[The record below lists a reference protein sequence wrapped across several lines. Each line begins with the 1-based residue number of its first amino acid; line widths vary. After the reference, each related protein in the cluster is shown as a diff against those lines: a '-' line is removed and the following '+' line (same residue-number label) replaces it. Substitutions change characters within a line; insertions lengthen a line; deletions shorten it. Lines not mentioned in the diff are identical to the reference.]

1 MGYKRIVDTDFWTD
15 GKVDE
20 FSPEDKYF
28 MMYLLTNPF
37 SSLLGIYEIS
47 IKQAAFHLGYTQD
60 TIHVLLDRFENKYH
74 MILYSPET
82 NEIAIKNFLRHTII
96 KGGKPIAD
104 CLWRDIRKVKN
115 KALID
120 AVIDHVMRYRDLN
133 VTVMRVLSDY
143 VSGAGYPDLDK
154 YKENENANGKE
165 KEKGNGKE
173 NGNGV
178 TPPVTG
184 YVTGYDTQGKSKSVE
199 KRSGN
204 PFMSFAK
211 GGL

>member
-28 MMYLLTNPF
+28 MLYLLTCPF
-37 SSLLGIYEIS
+37 TSMLGIFEIS

-74 MILYSPET
+74 MILYSLKT

-120 AVIDHVMRYRDLN
+120 AVFDHVIQYRDLN
-133 VTVMRVLSDY
+133 PTVMRVMSDY
-143 VSGAGYPDLDK
+143 VSGKGFYDVDK
-154 YKENENANGKE
+154 DYE
-165 KEKGNGKE
+165 KEKDKEKDKEKE
-173 NGNGV
+173 NGNEV
-178 TPPVTG
+178 TSPLTG
-184 YVTGYDTQGKSKSVE
+184 YVTPHDTQETKKNVGN
-199 KRSGN
+199 RSAN

>member
-1 MGYKRIVDTDFWTD
+1 
-15 GKVDE
+15 
-20 FSPEDKYF
+20 

-82 NEIAIKNFLRHTII
+82 SEIAIKNFLRHTII

-184 YVTGYDTQGKSKSVE
+184 YVTGYDTQETKKNAGN
-199 KRSGN
+199 RSAN
-204 PFMSFAK
+204 PFMNFAK

>member
-28 MMYLLTNPF
+28 MLYLLTCPF
-37 SSLLGIYEIS
+37 TSMLGIFEIS

-74 MILYSPET
+74 MILYSPKT
-82 NEIAIKNFLRHTII
+82 SEIAIKNFLRHTII

-120 AVIDHVMRYRDLN
+120 AVFDHVIQYRDLN
-133 VTVMRVLSDY
+133 PTVMRVMSDY
-143 VSGAGYPDLDK
+143 VSGKGFYDVDK
-154 YKENENANGKE
+154 DYGKE
-165 KEKGNGKE
+165 KDKEKDKDKEKE

-178 TPPVTG
+178 TPPDTG
-184 YVTGYDTQGKSKSVE
+184 YVTYHDTQGSKKTAQNRNVN
-199 KRSGN
+199 N
-204 PFMSFAK
+204 PFMNFAK

>member
-1 MGYKRIVDTDFWTD
+1 MGIKRVMDSDFWVD
-15 GKVDE
+15 PKVDD

-82 NEIAIKNFLRHTII
+82 SEIAIKNFLRHTII

-104 CLWRDIRKVKN
+104 CLWRDIRRVKN

-178 TPPVTG
+178 TPPLTG
-184 YVTGYDTQGKSKSVE
+184 YVTPHDTQETKKNVGN
-199 KRSGN
+199 RSAN
-204 PFMSFAK
+204 PFMNFAK

>member
-1 MGYKRIVDTDFWTD
+1 
-15 GKVDE
+15 
-20 FSPEDKYF
+20 
-28 MMYLLTNPF
+28 
-37 SSLLGIYEIS
+37 
-47 IKQAAFHLGYTQD
+47 
-60 TIHVLLDRFENKYH
+60 
-74 MILYSPET
+74 
-82 NEIAIKNFLRHTII
+82 
-96 KGGKPIAD
+96 
-104 CLWRDIRKVKN
+104 
-115 KALID
+115 
-120 AVIDHVMRYRDLN
+120 MRYRDLN